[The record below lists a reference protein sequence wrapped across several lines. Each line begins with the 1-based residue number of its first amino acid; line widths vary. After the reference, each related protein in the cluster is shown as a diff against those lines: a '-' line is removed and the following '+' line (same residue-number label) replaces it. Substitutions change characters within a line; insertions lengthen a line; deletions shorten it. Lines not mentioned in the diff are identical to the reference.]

1 MTKKLRNKTKH
12 VSIIFDLLQN
22 THINEER
29 NDQHDDDEL
38 NALIAKRRQNKIL
51 DVVPEVHLNEQR
63 RNQLDNAHQSNVDPR
78 LIDP

>member
-1 MTKKLRNKTKH
+1 MSIEYKTKKH
-12 VSIIFDLLQN
+12 VSIILSTIQN
-22 THINEER
+22 ITHINEER

-38 NALIAKRRQNKIL
+38 NALIAERRENKVL